1 MNASSKILLVG
12 GSGTLGKP
20 TAQLLVK
27 AGYPLRLM
35 TRYPEKV
42 DSFRSA
48 EMEILKGDL
57 IDSDS
62 LKIAC
67 EGMDLVIAMAHS
79 LLGVGKYRS
88 AKVDVKGHKSLLDIA
103 KSAGVKFFVY
113 ISVVGAGANQTIDFW
128 RNKFEVEQYLQH
140 SGLNYIIIRSTA
152 FMETHIHE
160 LMGKGILKNGK
171 AFIMGKGNNPLN
183 FVSIIDVAQLILMAI
198 KNPEAQNAI
207 IEIGGPDNLTRNQIV
222 QLYEKH
228 SGKKVKCTYLP
239 IGFLNFLS
247 KLFKPFH
254 QGVSRVLAL
263 GEVLD
268 KTDQTFDP
276 HSTLQKFPIQLTT
289 PEYFVQ
295 QQCNRHVV

>member
-1 MNASSKILLVG
+1 MNPSSKILLVG

-20 TAQLLVK
+20 TAQLLVN

-42 DSFRSA
+42 GNFRSP
-48 EMEILKGDL
+48 EMEIVKGDL
-57 IDSDS
+57 IDPDS

-88 AKVDVKGHKSLLDIA
+88 AKVDVKGHKSLIDIA
-103 KSAGVKFFVY
+103 KSAGVKSFVY
-113 ISVVGAGANQTIDFW
+113 ISVVGADANQTIDFW
-128 RNKFEVEQYLQH
+128 RNKFEVEQYLQK
-140 SGLNYIIIRSTA
+140 SGLNFINIRSTA

-171 AFIMGKGNNPLN
+171 AMIMGKGNNPLN
-183 FVSIIDVAQLILMAI
+183 FVSVVDVAQIIL
-198 KNPEAQNAI
+198 KSLEQPEALNSI
-207 IEIGGPDNLTRNQIV
+207 IEIGGPDNLSRNEIV
-222 QLYEKH
+222 SLYEKY
-228 SGKKVKCTYLP
+228 SGKQVKCTYLS
-239 IGFLNFLS
+239 IGFLNIMS

-254 QGVSRVLAL
+254 QGISRVMAL

-268 KTDQTFDP
+268 QTDQTFDP
-276 HSTLQKFPIQLTT
+276 TRTLQRFPIKLTT
-289 PEYFVQ
+289 IDHFIQ
-295 QQCNRHVV
+295 QQCK